1 MSGGLLALSKYWW
14 EKTGGYDDKMQA
26 WGGENLDQSLRTWLC
41 GGEIVVAETSRVA
54 HMWRDPN
61 VPKTALHYSIPTEH
75 VLRNRLR
82 AATSWMGEWAKKV
95 RSFPEYSEFN
105 PGGHWQLGSFENVEK
120 YANDLQCKGFKS
132 YLDKFQDLYS
142 MIGGLPDK
150 VFNLRHRRSQLCLHH
165 ELTYQSSNGGRMTLR
180 PCNRFSEAQ
189 RWHGANADSHRQKCC
204 SGLKLWD
211 IDVCLAGNGVGNGMV
226 AEACFNFG
234 ESSNQWWKL
243 NAGGLLQFKDG
254 EACGVPEESQPAGDA
269 ETRGG
274 VLRGATCKAKFQT
287 VPSESDAKKVRLVA
301 EGTPNQC
308 LSEGEG
314 QTWKEQGKP
323 LLFRPCSSGDSKQVF
338 TIAHHYTG
346 NSHQLKTSSGLCVDA
361 ANGAGPLAYECHN
374 VGDDPRQQQFD
385 VKPDSA
391 MLWNGRTD
399 NGDETFCIDPKPA
412 LGVLTVCA
420 ASAEN
425 VPKAGQG
432 FKRHDEQG
440 GFFQLRDTI
449 SGNCLTPVDG
459 GSDGNPQVASK
470 PCGVEDRPDDQR
482 WSINE
487 AGNIINK
494 GRNLCIDSGDQVSPV
509 FLYTCYA
516 PGENPK
522 QTFKIHFA
530 AVEVEFNV
538 DDNLDVTVL
547 DVLPAPD
554 DDDKLRTTTGLADAP
569 AGS

>member
-1 MSGGLLALSKYWW
+1 
-14 EKTGGYDDKMQA
+14 
-26 WGGENLDQSLRTWLC
+26 
-41 GGEIVVAETSRVA
+41 
-54 HMWRDPN
+54 
-61 VPKTALHYSIPTEH
+61 
-75 VLRNRLR
+75 
-82 AATSWMGEWAKKV
+82 
-95 RSFPEYSEFN
+95 
-105 PGGHWQLGSFENVEK
+105 
-120 YANDLQCKGFKS
+120 
-132 YLDKFQDLYS
+132 
-142 MIGGLPDK
+142 
-150 VFNLRHRRSQLCLHH
+150 
-165 ELTYQSSNGGRMTLR
+165 
-180 PCNRFSEAQ
+180 
-189 RWHGANADSHRQKCC
+189 
-204 SGLKLWD
+204 
-211 IDVCLAGNGVGNGMV
+211 MV

-522 QTFKIHFA
+522 QTFKIHDNGQIEIPRSWA
-530 AVEVEFNV
+530 DNGRVRYLSKCLDTQPVEAVGLTMV
-538 DDNLDVTVL
+538 DCKDTNPSDSTWEEIWHETPMETQMYLDASKTRGNL
-547 DVLPAPD
+547 
-554 DDDKLRTTTGLADAP
+554 R
-569 AGS
+569 SSWS